1 MDIEKNCALLVI
13 DIQQEDF
20 LDMPD
25 DIEEAAKDSRWVCI
39 LNGKRVL
46 DVFRKKK
53 LPVIQIKEVHREDMV
68 DFGRELDGSEGVH
81 CVETSPYCDYAKLTY
96 PIKGEYLIIL
106 IFPPAYKAVCSWRSN
121 HFLLAYSGTAS

>member
-25 DIEEAAKDSRWVCI
+25 DIEEAAKDSRWECI

-53 LPVIQIKEVHREDMV
+53 R
-68 DFGRELDGSEGVH
+68 
-81 CVETSPYCDYAKLTY
+81 
-96 PIKGEYLIIL
+96 
-106 IFPPAYKAVCSWRSN
+106 VCKKI
-121 HFLLAYSGTAS
+121 G

>member
-25 DIEEAAKDSRWVCI
+25 DIEEAAKDSRWECI

-81 CVETSPYCDYAKLTY
+81 CVETSPYCD
-96 PIKGEYLIIL
+96 
-106 IFPPAYKAVCSWRSN
+106 
-121 HFLLAYSGTAS
+121 